1 MENRD
6 LLLALAGVAATFIG
20 FAGVVFAVDRSSH
33 RGISGPE
40 RTTLLH
46 LLLPSIAV
54 LFLAFGPA
62 VWFAGFGPRD
72 QSWRLA
78 NGVLGIVHLALIAN
92 ATRAAIRS
100 RLLEPI
106 PLRFVL
112 IPGGYLAVAANVA
125 VVLGFLPGYGA
136 TPRRTCLVSVRVGRA
151 VRHVD
156 ISSHGRHLTSACCC
170 RGRRAAMK

>member
-20 FAGVVFAVDRSSH
+20 FAGVVFAVDRSSQ
-33 RGISGPE
+33 RGVTGPE
-40 RTTLLH
+40 RTALLH

-54 LFLAFGPA
+54 LFLAFAPLVLAARAGPHD
-62 VWFAGFGPRD
+62 P
-72 QSWRLA
+72 QWRLA
-78 NGVLGIVHLALIAN
+78 NGVLAVVHLLLIAN

-112 IPGGYLAVAANVA
+112 IPGGYLAVAANVV
-125 VVLGFLPGYGA
+125 VVLGFYTGFGA
-136 TPRRTCLVSVRVGRA
+136 VAYLGGLVWFLFVSA
-151 VRHVD
+151 VQFVMLIFLHAD
-156 ISSHGRHLTSACCC
+156 TT
-170 RGRRAAMK
+170 

>member
-33 RGISGPE
+33 HGVSDPE
-40 RTTLLH
+40 RTALLH

-54 LFLAFGPA
+54 LFLAFGPLVISA
-62 VWFAGFGPRD
+62 RVGSHDP
-72 QSWRLA
+72 QWRLA
-78 NGVLGIVHLALIAN
+78 NGLLGFVHLLLIAN
-92 ATRAAIRS
+92 ATRAAMRS

-106 PLRFVL
+106 PVRFVL

-125 VVLGFLPGYGA
+125 VVLGYFQEYGA
-136 TPRRTCLVSVRVGRA
+136 MIYLGGLVWFLFVSA
-151 VRHVD
+151 VQFVMLLFLH
-156 ISSHGRHLTSACCC
+156 TNAT
-170 RGRRAAMK
+170 